1 MSEIPT
7 ESHGEGAEKFET
19 YVRVRNCDVDAL
31 GHANNAAYV
40 NFIEQ
45 AAVDH
50 ARYLGLGLEQTRK
63 LGGVF
68 VARQHTILY
77 VRPTFSE
84 ELLRV
89 VTWLGPVQGAR
100 VERAYRVFRVM
111 PVPDLIPV
119 AGRALPEPD
128 GDKDQELVC
137 RASTEWVFVSESGHP
152 RRIPSDISALFN
164 RVALAAAT
172 SR

>member
-1 MSEIPT
+1 MSEIPS
-7 ESHGEGAEKFET
+7 EPHGEGAAKFET

-31 GHANNAAYV
+31 GHTNNAAYV

-45 AAVDH
+45 AALDH
-50 ARYLGLGLEQTRK
+50 ARYLGLSLERTRE

-77 VRPTFSE
+77 VRPTFTDD
-84 ELLRV
+84 LLRV

-100 VERAYRVFRVM
+100 VERGYRVLRVT
-111 PVPDLIPV
+111 PVPELIPV
-119 AGRALPEPD
+119 AGRSLQGTD
-128 GDKDQELVC
+128 GDEGQELVC

-152 RRIPSDISALFN
+152 RRIPSDISAMFN
-164 RVALAAAT
+164 PVATAMAL